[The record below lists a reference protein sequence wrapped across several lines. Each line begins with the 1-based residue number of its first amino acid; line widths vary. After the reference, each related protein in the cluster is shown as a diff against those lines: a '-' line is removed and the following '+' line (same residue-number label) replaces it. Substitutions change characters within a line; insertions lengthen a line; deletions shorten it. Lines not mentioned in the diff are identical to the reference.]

1 MKNNEKKSIFISAVI
16 IAIVILLVES
26 IAGWILKDVEI
37 PKLISYIIRAIMY
50 IVTIMFAQFLTQKI
64 SAKLKDKK

>member
-1 MKNNEKKSIFISAVI
+1 MKSNEKKSIFISAVI

-26 IAGWILKDVEI
+26 IAGLILKDLEI
-37 PKLISYIIRAIMY
+37 PKLLSYILRAIMY

-64 SAKLKDKK
+64 SAKLIDKK